1 MRRYIVVMADFK
13 PVSPERYNYAIKKV
27 ERFMNK
33 LKIWLASQGHPD
45 VIFGMPT
52 VFGMFAVMC
61 DASAISIIRDCP
73 GVASVLVD

>member
-1 MRRYIVVMADFK
+1 
-13 PVSPERYNYAIKKV
+13 
-27 ERFMNK
+27 MNK